1 MRSFSVLLLSAL
13 PAAAHEGAHLHP
25 HGSGSWMVV
34 AGGLAVI
41 AVAGVLGRRLLRV
54 KE

>member
-1 MRSFSVLLLSAL
+1 MRAFAVLMLSAL

-25 HGSGSWMVV
+25 HGSGSWLVV
-34 AGGLAVI
+34 AGGLATI
-41 AVAGVLGRRLLRV
+41 AAAGVLGRRLSRV